1 MTAAAAAATLKQT
14 RMTILLSVNAAAILI
29 AGVLIASAIWGGDI
43 EFRVVNE
50 RSDEI
55 SDSIEEPEM
64 LTSVSDSSTGKTI
77 SAADGTVYQVAA
89 NGWISSDPVG
99 SSELWNETSL
109 TIYQTADID
118 ICVGGNLSNLG
129 SMYWQS
135 SNRDII
141 SGFYS
146 TARTWLGYSSDVC
159 RYPIIKGT
167 GTTTITAGTYDG
179 ERHDSI
185 TVTVV
190 EVPVEQWK
198 REVLSLVNE
207 ERVKNGLKELSWGT
221 TCEAGASIRAR
232 ELMASYSHTR
242 PDGSSWETV
251 CPIPEDTGGNS
262 GENLMAGNAAV
273 SPATTVQAWM
283 NSPDHRAN
291 ILNPAFTKL
300 AVGFIFDPDTQ
311 YKTYWSQ
318 FFSTY

>member
-1 MTAAAAAATLKQT
+1 MTAAAAALKQT
-14 RMTILLSVNAAAILI
+14 RITILLSVNAAAILV
-29 AGVLIASAIWGGDI
+29 AGVLIAGAIWGGKS
-43 EFRVVNE
+43 EFRAVNE

-55 SDSIEEPEM
+55 QETPEETE
-64 LTSVSDSSTGKTI
+64 LLKSVSDSTEGRTVTS
-77 SAADGTVYQVAA
+77 ADGATYQVAA

-99 SSELWNETSL
+99 SGELWNENSV
-109 TIYQTADID
+109 TIYRTADID

-135 SNRDII
+135 SNQDVI

-146 TARTWLGYSSDVC
+146 TARTWLGYSSDIC
-159 RYPIIKGT
+159 RYPIIKNP

-179 ERHDSI
+179 KRHDSI

-190 EVPVEQWK
+190 EVPTEQWK
-198 REVLSLVNE
+198 REVLELVNK
-207 ERVKNGLKELSWGT
+207 EREKNGLAAFSWGT
-221 TCEAGASIRAR
+221 TCEAASAIRAR
-232 ELMASYSHTR
+232 ELMTSYSHTR
-242 PDGSSWETV
+242 PDGSSWETA
-251 CPIPEDTGGNS
+251 CPIPESGGWS

-273 SPATTVQAWM
+273 SPQTVVSAWM

-291 ILNPAFTKL
+291 ILNEQFTNL
-300 AVGFIFDPDTQ
+300 SVGFIFDPETQ

>member
-1 MTAAAAAATLKQT
+1 MSAALLKQT
-14 RMTILLSVNAAAILI
+14 RVTILLSLNAIAVLVAGIL
-29 AGVLIASAIWGGDI
+29 VASAIWGGKL
-43 EFRVVNE
+43 EFRAVDE

-55 SDSIEEPEM
+55 SEALEETE
-64 LTSVSDSSTGKTI
+64 LLKSAQDSSEGKI
-77 SAADGTVYQVAA
+77 VSSADGTVYKVAE

-99 SSELWNETSL
+99 SGELWNENSV
-109 TIYQTADID
+109 TIYRTADID

-135 SNRDII
+135 SNQNVI

-146 TARTWLGYSSDVC
+146 TARTWLGYSSDTC
-159 RYPIIKGT
+159 RYPIIKNS

-179 ERHDSI
+179 KRHDSI

-190 EVPVEQWK
+190 DVPVEQWK
-198 REVLSLVNE
+198 REVLELVNK
-207 ERVKNGLKELSWGT
+207 ERLKNGLSELSWGV
-221 TCEAGASIRAR
+221 TCEAAAAVRAR
-232 ELMASYSHTR
+232 ELMSNYSHTR
-242 PDGSSWETV
+242 PDGSSWETA
-251 CPIPEDTGGNS
+251 CPMPETGGYS

-273 SPATTVQAWM
+273 SPETVVTAWM

-291 ILNPAFTKL
+291 ILNENFTNL
-300 AVGFIFDPDTQ
+300 SVGFIFDPEAQ

>member
-1 MTAAAAAATLKQT
+1 MTAAAATLKQT
-14 RMTILLSVNAAAILI
+14 RMTILLSLNAAAILI
-29 AGVLIASAIWGGDI
+29 AGILIARSISGDGL
-43 EFRVVNE
+43 EFRAVNE
-50 RSDEI
+50 RSDVV
-55 SDSIEEPEM
+55 DAAPEETE
-64 LTSVSDSSTGKTI
+64 LLASVADSSDGKTVA
-77 SAADGTVYQVAA
+77 SADGTTYQVAA

-99 SSELWNETSL
+99 SGELWNETSV

-118 ICVGGNLSNLG
+118 LCVGGNLTNLG

-135 SNRDII
+135 SNQSVI

-146 TARTWLGYSSDVC
+146 TARTWLGYSSDTC

-179 ERHDSI
+179 RRHDSI

-190 EVPVEQWK
+190 EVPTEQWK
-198 REVLSLVNE
+198 RDVLDLVNE
-207 ERVKNGLKELSWGT
+207 ERAKNGLTALEWGT
-221 TCEAGASIRAR
+221 TCEAAAAVRAR
-232 ELMASYSHTR
+232 ELMTSYAHTR
-242 PDGSSWETV
+242 PDGSSWETA
-251 CPIPEDTGGNS
+251 CPLPESGGSS

-273 SPATTVQAWM
+273 SPATVVVAWM

-291 ILNPAFTKL
+291 ILSQNFTKL
-300 AVGFIFDPDTQ
+300 SVGFIFDADSQ

>member
-1 MTAAAAAATLKQT
+1 MTAAASMLKQT
-14 RMTILLSVNAAAILI
+14 RMTILLSVNAAAILV
-29 AGVLIASAIWGGDI
+29 AGILIASAIWGGNG
-43 EFRVVNE
+43 EFRAVSE
-50 RSDEI
+50 RSDEV
-55 SDSIEEPEM
+55 SETLEEAEM
-64 LTSVSDSSTGKTI
+64 LASVSDSSEGKTVA
-77 SAADGTVYQVAA
+77 AADGTVYTVAE
-89 NGWISSDPVG
+89 NGWISADPVG
-99 SSELWNETSL
+99 ASELWNETSV

-118 ICVGGNLSNLG
+118 LCVGGNLKNLG

-135 SNRDII
+135 SNQSVI

-179 ERHDSI
+179 KRHDSI

-190 EVPVEQWK
+190 EVPIETWK
-198 REVLSLVNE
+198 REVLALVNQ
-207 ERVKNGLKELSWGT
+207 ERAKDGLSELAWGT
-221 TCEAGASIRAR
+221 TCEAAASIRAR
-232 ELMASYSHTR
+232 ELMTSYSHTR
-242 PDGSSWETV
+242 PDGASWETA
-251 CPIPEDTGGNS
+251 CPIPESGGWS

-273 SPATTVQAWM
+273 SPETVVQAWM

-291 ILNPAFTKL
+291 ILNENFTKL
-300 AVGFIFDPDTQ
+300 SVGFIFDPATQ